1 MKWFQFLLS
10 FYPIII
16 LNNLVSTGQRMDQK
30 KTLMKE
36 NKQKTTN
43 FFYKN
48 NFKRTMRYTGKQEQN
63 KNNQG

>member
-1 MKWFQFLLS
+1 MKWCQFLLS

-43 FFYKN
+43 FFFYF